1 MDANAVPDTAAHN
14 SPTSLPTPSPTTEG
28 PATRSDVDTNA
39 AADTATDTEKS

>member
-1 MDANAVPDTAAHN
+1 MDANAVPDTVAQN
-14 SPTSLPTPSPTTEG
+14 SPTTEG